1 MNDPEEGSVVPGVN
15 VSVHVESI
23 HNIKVVTVSSEP
35 HEKEGHGS
43 EDGQNQVDE
52 ASSGLPTQSN
62 VPRVVNVESVGEH
75 NVERGGTEHHGK
87 DSKTMRGISLALS
100 QDSMTPL
107 QSRSTLLLQVVVAP
121 RSVWKLLIAR
131 LYIFKLN

>member
-62 VPRVVNVESVGEH
+62 VPRVVNVESVGEY
-75 NVERGGTEHHGK
+75 NVERGSTEHHRE
-87 DSKTMRGISLALS
+87 DSKNNAGNLIGSFPRFNDTITVKIDTSVASGGRTEVGLEATYSEALH
-100 QDSMTPL
+100 L
-107 QSRSTLLLQVVVAP
+107 
-121 RSVWKLLIAR
+121 
-131 LYIFKLN
+131 